1 MENKVKF
8 IFVSVLFC
16 LLCGIISW
24 LFIENNPHYYDPC
37 KFWGKGTK
45 EHPYVIA
52 TATDL
57 ARLRDAV
64 NLGYQFK
71 DKYFEQ
77 VFNIDLE
84 GDIWHPI
91 GNSQGRFFCG
101 HYDGRGHVIK
111 NLHIET
117 DDSAALF
124 VGMSGS
130 IKNLGLE
137 SGRIQGDHVASFVVS
152 GSSNAVIKNC
162 YSKVEILGKKSAAD
176 LVADYTGRVDQCL
189 YLGETSDFSKNING
203 EYIREFNQKLRDSL
217 GKRQEKEKY
226 DGKKRMELD
235 DVCYLTLR
243 DGQVE
248 FARWGGFDHNVPR
261 GIKLEL
267 ARNLAG
273 KYSAVVILCL
283 VFIFMFLRRR
293 HVVQAEA
300 TCVEEAVVKD
310 SRAFNYSCFLLTL
323 IFLVIGLVAANKV
336 LKTNTI
342 ASSPIR
348 CFYEQDAGKIDAVIC
363 GSSMVGINIDVVTL
377 WSEYGISSYAL
388 WGSAQ
393 TYWNTYY
400 YIEEV
405 LKYGRPQVIVLD
417 ARMLFHNV
425 EYQALYH
432 QYTNTIEM
440 NINGNWLEN
449 IQLTAPQTDWVE
461 LAVGFPIYHARY
473 SNIKKN
479 NFLMSDID
487 ASAGVDKGWR
497 PAYGHGNIANLYI
510 GSGNTK
516 VEVSHKQEYYLR
528 KIFELCSSR
537 EIPIVLVAAA
547 TANRNEYLSYLQY
560 AESIA
565 DEYGVNF
572 VDLNR
577 EDGETRFT
585 KYDLDVDNTH
595 ENMNGARKMALWL
608 GKYLRDKYQLADHRG
623 DPAYES
629 WNLYEH
635 KMLELLYPA
644 ITETEDYLQQLARN
658 DQRVI
663 FIQNGVRADDEKYK
677 AFLERVDSMGISIGD
692 IRPELE
698 NGCWLL
704 EAGSEPARRLD
715 LQQERRIMLPGG
727 HIIEFA
733 SPTDLSFHYDGG
745 RWRKPPAGLS
755 CIVID
760 NSTGELFDVVTLFNP
775 ENENFEARPIA
786 PLDNVTRF

>member
-16 LLCGIISW
+16 LLYGIISW

-84 GDIWHPI
+84 GEIWQPI

-226 DGKKRMELD
+226 DGKKRMDLG

-310 SRAFNYSCFLLTL
+310 SRAFNYSCFIMTL
-323 IFLVIGLVAANKV
+323 IFLVVGLASANKV
-336 LKTNTI
+336 LKTNNSD
-342 ASSPIR
+342 SSPMR
-348 CFYEQDAGKIDAVIC
+348 CFYEQDAEKIDALIC
-363 GSSMVGINIDVVTL
+363 GSSMVGANIDAVTL
-377 WSEYGISSYAL
+377 WKEYGISSYVL
-388 WGSAQ
+388 WGSGQ
-393 TYWNTYY
+393 PYWNTYY
-400 YIEEV
+400 YLEEV

-425 EYQALYH
+425 EYHALYQ
-432 QYTNTIEM
+432 QYANTIDM

-449 IQLTAPQTDWVE
+449 IQVTTEQKNWLE
-461 LAVGFPIYHARY
+461 LAAGFPIYHNRY
-473 SNIKKN
+473 NDIQKKN
-479 NFLMSDID
+479 FFGSDI
-487 ASAGVDKGWR
+487 AAPSLVDKGWR
-497 PAYGHGNIANLYI
+497 PIYGHGNIINLDV

-528 KIFELCSSR
+528 KILELCCSR
-537 EIPIVLVAAA
+537 EIPVVLVAAA
-547 TANRNEYLSYLQY
+547 TSNRDEYRRYVQY
-560 AESIA
+560 AENIA
-565 DEYGVNF
+565 GEYGVDF
-572 VDLNR
+572 VDMNSK
-577 EDGETRFT
+577 DKETNFT
-585 KYDLDVDNTH
+585 KSDLHVDNTH

-608 GKYLRDKYQLADHRG
+608 GQYLRDKYQLVDHRG

-629 WNLYEH
+629 WDMYER
-635 KMLELLYPA
+635 KMLEMLYPY
-644 ITETEDYLQQLARN
+644 IMETEDYLQQLVRN
-658 DQRVI
+658 DQCII
-663 FIQNGVRADDEKYK
+663 FIQNGVKVDDEKYK
-677 AFLERVDSMGISIGD
+677 AFLERLGSMGIDIGD
-692 IRPELE
+692 IRPEVG

-704 EAGSEPARRLD
+704 EKGPMPARRLN
-715 LQQERRIMLPGG
+715 LQRDRCIKLPEG

-733 SPTDLSFHYDGG
+733 SPTDLNFRYDGG
-745 RWRKPPAGLS
+745 RWRKTPAGLS
-755 CIVID
+755 CVVID
-760 NSTGELFDVVTLFNP
+760 NSTGELFDAVTLFNLV
-775 ENENFEARPIA
+775 NENLEARPIA
-786 PLDNVTRF
+786 PLETVTHF